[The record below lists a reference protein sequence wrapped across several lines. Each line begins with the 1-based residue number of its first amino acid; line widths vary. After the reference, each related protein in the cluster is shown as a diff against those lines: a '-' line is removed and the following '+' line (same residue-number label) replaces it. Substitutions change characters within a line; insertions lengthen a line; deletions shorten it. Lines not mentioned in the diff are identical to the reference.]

1 MNITNKGQ
9 KIVHIGALTLL
20 PGESKPL
27 PKPYEG
33 NDTIGLMLEK
43 GVLSCDAPFQ
53 SGRTATVPP
62 AQEGNGTTDPG
73 QETGSQGGTTD
84 PGQETGSQGGTTG
97 SGQDDQVDQIQERIK
112 AINKMNRGELDAA
125 CEEAGIEVV
134 EGDTIPTLKEKL
146 IAKLQEQ

>member
-62 AQEGNGTTDPG
+62 AQEGNSTTDPG

-84 PGQETGSQGGTTG
+84 PGQ
-97 SGQDDQVDQIQERIK
+97 DDQVDQILERIK

>member
-53 SGRTATVPP
+53 SGRTSAAPP
-62 AQEGNGTTDPG
+62 VQDGAGTTDPG

-84 PGQETGSQGGTTG
+84 PGQN
-97 SGQDDQVDQIQERIK
+97 DQVDQIQERIK

>member
-53 SGRTATVPP
+53 SGRTSAAPP
-62 AQEGNGTTDPG
+62 VQDGAGTTDPG
-73 QETGSQGGTTD
+73 QN
-84 PGQETGSQGGTTG
+84 
-97 SGQDDQVDQIQERIK
+97 DQVDQIQERIK

>member
-20 PGESKPL
+20 PGESTPL

-84 PGQETGSQGGTTG
+84 PGQ
-97 SGQDDQVDQIQERIK
+97 DDQVDQIQERIK

>member
-9 KIVHIGALTLL
+9 KIVHSGALTLL

-84 PGQETGSQGGTTG
+84 PGQ
-97 SGQDDQVDQIQERIK
+97 DDQVDQIQERIK

>member
-84 PGQETGSQGGTTG
+84 PGQ
-97 SGQDDQVDQIQERIK
+97 DDQVDQIQERIK

-146 IAKLQEQ
+146 IAKIQEQ

>member
-84 PGQETGSQGGTTG
+84 PGQ
-97 SGQDDQVDQIQERIK
+97 DDQVDQIQERIK

>member
-73 QETGSQGGTTD
+73 QETGSQGGTT
-84 PGQETGSQGGTTG
+84 G

>member
-9 KIVHIGALTLL
+9 KIVHIGVLTLL

-84 PGQETGSQGGTTG
+84 PGQ
-97 SGQDDQVDQIQERIK
+97 DDQVDQIQERIK